1 MWRWLSLAA
10 YFIRRTVY
18 AILLTFLVSVLAFIV
33 IQLPPGDY
41 ASTYVAR
48 ISSAGMTEERRQ
60 ELLAAITQRY
70 ALDRPMHE
78 QYITWMRNILT
89 KGDFGMS
96 FNWNRPVQRIIVERL
111 PLTITLG
118 LIPLVFQFLVAIPI
132 GLYSA
137 VNQYTK
143 GDYFFTF
150 FSFVGVSIPNF
161 LLALVIM
168 VFLFTN
174 FNISIGG
181 LFSPQYR
188 EAPWS
193 LAKVIDLLQHLIVP
207 VIVIAMESTA
217 GTVRTLRAT
226 MLDELGKDYMKVARA
241 KGLSKWAAVI
251 KHALRIALNPI
262 IAALGWQLPAIVSG
276 SMIVSIVVGIP
287 TVGPV
292 LHQALLSQD
301 MYLAGGIILVLSAL
315 TIFGTLLSDL
325 LLAVSDPRIS
335 FDDGSR

>member
-1 MWRWLSLAA
+1 MGA
-10 YFIRRTVY
+10 YFLKRTAY
-18 AILLTFLVSVLAFIV
+18 AVLLVFLVSILAFIV

-48 ISSAGMTEERRQ
+48 ISAAGMTEERRQ
-60 ELLAAITQRY
+60 ELLVAITQRY
-70 ALDRPMHE
+70 ALDRPIHE
-78 QYITWMRNILT
+78 QYFKWMSNILT

-96 FNWNRPVQRIIVERL
+96 FNWNRPVKRIISERL
-111 PLTITLG
+111 PLTIALGVVTLF
-118 LIPLVFQFLVAIPI
+118 FQFIVAIPI

-137 VNQYTK
+137 VKQYTT
-143 GDYFFTF
+143 GDYVITF
-150 FSFVGVSIPNF
+150 LSFVGVSIPNF

-168 VFLFTN
+168 VFLFSN

-181 LFSPQYR
+181 LFSPEYR
-188 EAPWS
+188 EAAWS
-193 LAKVIDLLQHLIVP
+193 AGKVIDLLQHLIVP
-207 VIVIAMESTA
+207 VIVIGMESTA

-226 MLDELGKDYMKVARA
+226 MLDELGKDYVKVAKA
-241 KGLSKWAAVI
+241 KGLSNWAAVV

-276 SMIVSIVVGIP
+276 SMIVSIVVGLP

-301 MYLAGGIILVLSAL
+301 MYLAGGIILVLSTL
-315 TIFGTLLSDL
+315 TIFGTLLSDM
-325 LLAVSDPRIS
+325 LLAISDPRIS

>member
-1 MWRWLSLAA
+1 MAA
-10 YFIRRTVY
+10 YFLRRTAY
-18 AILLTFLVSVLAFIV
+18 AVLLVFLVSVLAFIV

-41 ASTYVAR
+41 ASTYVAS

-60 ELLAAITQRY
+60 ELLVAITHRY
-70 ALDRPMHE
+70 ALDRPIYE
-78 QYITWMRNILT
+78 QYFTWMSNILT

-96 FNWNRPVQRIIVERL
+96 FNWNRPVKRIIAERL
-111 PLTITLG
+111 PLTIALG
-118 LIPLVFQFLVAIPI
+118 LITLFFQFVVAIPI
-132 GLYSA
+132 GLFSA
-137 VNQYTK
+137 VKQYTK
-143 GDYFFTF
+143 SDYLITF
-150 FSFVGVSIPNF
+150 LSFVGVSIPNF

-168 VFLFTN
+168 VFLFSN

-181 LFSPQYR
+181 LFSPEYR
-188 EAPWS
+188 EAAWS
-193 LAKVIDLLQHLIVP
+193 AGKVIDLLQHMIVP
-207 VIVIAMESTA
+207 VIVIGMESTA

-226 MLDELGKDYMKVARA
+226 MLDELGKDYVKVAKA
-241 KGLSKWAAVI
+241 KGLSNWAAVI

-276 SMIVSIVVGIP
+276 SMIVSIVVGLP

-315 TIFGTLLSDL
+315 TIFGTLLSDM

-335 FDDGSR
+335 FEDGSR